1 MQEESL
7 ELMTVSNDL
16 AADFKVILQTDMQ
29 VVHSTLLSSDIHQE
43 KMRMGRI
50 REWEEYV
57 LQVNDKK

>member
-50 REWEEYV
+50 REWEE
-57 LQVNDKK
+57 